1 MSLQQIL
8 QLVLAAC
15 VGVAFLSNLV
25 IYFAFKAHGIKM
37 SAGGSIKAGY
47 IENIYRQTPKLHSPL
62 LGLTIRLASWSKIL
76 VVLAGIAYIILR
88 AAGRP

>member
-25 IYFAFKAHGIKM
+25 IYFAFKANGIRI
-37 SAGGSIKAGY
+37 SAAGSIKAGY
-47 IENIYRQTPKLHSPL
+47 IENLYRRTPKLHSPL
-62 LGLTIRLASWSKIL
+62 LGLTIRLAAWSKVS
-76 VVLAGIAYIILR
+76 VVVAGIAYIILR